1 MCPRS
6 IHAGVDIAI
15 ASGQPIKAAN
25 DGRVVLASN
34 LYFSGNTVIIDHGL
48 GLYTVYCHMSKLLVK
63 RGSVVSRG
71 QVVGLAGSTGLST
84 GPHLHWAAKINEA
97 RVDPLALLEIEF

>member
-1 MCPRS
+1 M
-6 IHAGVDIAI
+6 AI

-25 DGRVVLASN
+25 HGRVVLASN

-48 GLYTVYCHMSKLLVK
+48 GLFTVYCHMSKLLVK
-63 RGSVVSRG
+63 RGAMTDRG
-71 QVVGLAGSTGLST
+71 QVIGLAGSTGLST
-84 GPHLHWAAKINEA
+84 GPHLHWAAKINQA

>member
-1 MCPRS
+1 
-6 IHAGVDIAI
+6 
-15 ASGQPIKAAN
+15 
-25 DGRVVLASN
+25 VVLASN

-63 RGSVVSRG
+63 RGAMVSRG